1 MIEFLS
7 SWAQGIIV
15 AVIIATLIE
24 MILPNSS
31 SKKYV
36 KVVIGMYILFTIVSP
51 IIKKLGGKDINLNTI
66 NIEKYEQQISKSD
79 NTISRKFEDNNTR
92 SIKDIY
98 VSNLKADISAKLKE
112 KGYEI
117 DTSDIQIKDD
127 ENYTIEKITLK
138 LIKMEQK
145 QEKRGVSALFQPVD
159 LTQGTCWKT
168 ILVFSLPII
177 LSYLLQQVDSISDA
191 AIVGQTLTAQE
202 VAGVNDTTSLVFIF
216 LQFAFGVS
224 AGFCVITSC
233 SVGCHDQR
241 GVRRSFATQIILSA
255 ALTVLLT
262 AIALLLLN
270 PMLAWLNITP
280 DNQQVYRAAYTY
292 CAVIFAGIGAQLF
305 YNFICSFL
313 RSLGDSV
320 TPLLFLLFSTIL
332 NVGLDL
338 LFILSFRWVRRSP
351 RCPLS

>member
-145 QEKRGVSALFQPVD
+145 QEKNHEIVINTVEIGNTISQKD
-159 LTQGTCWKT
+159 SKT
-168 ILVFSLPII
+168 
-177 LSYLLQQVDSISDA
+177 LSDDEK
-191 AIVGQTLTAQE
+191 QE
-202 VAGVNDTTSLVFIF
+202 VKDYISETYDI
-216 LQFAFGVS
+216 
-224 AGFCVITSC
+224 
-233 SVGCHDQR
+233 DKK
-241 GVRRSFATQIILSA
+241 
-255 ALTVLLT
+255 
-262 AIALLLLN
+262 
-270 PMLAWLNITP
+270 NI
-280 DNQQVYRAAYTY
+280 N
-292 CAVIFAGIGAQLF
+292 I
-305 YNFICSFL
+305 S
-313 RSLGDSV
+313 
-320 TPLLFLLFSTIL
+320 
-332 NVGLDL
+332 
-338 LFILSFRWVRRSP
+338 
-351 RCPLS
+351 

>member
-66 NIEKYEQQISKSD
+66 DIEKYEQQISKSD

-145 QEKRGVSALFQPVD
+145 QGKNNEIVINTVEIGNTISQKDS
-159 LTQGTCWKT
+159 KT
-168 ILVFSLPII
+168 
-177 LSYLLQQVDSISDA
+177 LSDDEE
-191 AIVGQTLTAQE
+191 QE
-202 VAGVNDTTSLVFIF
+202 VKDYISETYDI
-216 LQFAFGVS
+216 
-224 AGFCVITSC
+224 
-233 SVGCHDQR
+233 DKK
-241 GVRRSFATQIILSA
+241 
-255 ALTVLLT
+255 
-262 AIALLLLN
+262 
-270 PMLAWLNITP
+270 NI
-280 DNQQVYRAAYTY
+280 N
-292 CAVIFAGIGAQLF
+292 I
-305 YNFICSFL
+305 S
-313 RSLGDSV
+313 
-320 TPLLFLLFSTIL
+320 
-332 NVGLDL
+332 
-338 LFILSFRWVRRSP
+338 
-351 RCPLS
+351 

>member
-66 NIEKYEQQISKSD
+66 DIEKYEQQISKSD

-145 QEKRGVSALFQPVD
+145 QEKNNEIVINTVEIGNTISQKD
-159 LTQGTCWKT
+159 SKT
-168 ILVFSLPII
+168 
-177 LSYLLQQVDSISDA
+177 LSDDEE
-191 AIVGQTLTAQE
+191 QE
-202 VAGVNDTTSLVFIF
+202 VKDYISETYDI
-216 LQFAFGVS
+216 
-224 AGFCVITSC
+224 
-233 SVGCHDQR
+233 DKK
-241 GVRRSFATQIILSA
+241 
-255 ALTVLLT
+255 
-262 AIALLLLN
+262 
-270 PMLAWLNITP
+270 NI
-280 DNQQVYRAAYTY
+280 N
-292 CAVIFAGIGAQLF
+292 I
-305 YNFICSFL
+305 S
-313 RSLGDSV
+313 
-320 TPLLFLLFSTIL
+320 
-332 NVGLDL
+332 
-338 LFILSFRWVRRSP
+338 
-351 RCPLS
+351 

>member
-112 KGYEI
+112 KGYNI

-138 LIKMEQK
+138 LIKMEQEQEKKNEIVINNVEIGNTISQKDSKTLSDDDK
-145 QEKRGVSALFQPVD
+145 QEVKD
-159 LTQGTCWKT
+159 
-168 ILVFSLPII
+168 
-177 LSYLLQQVDSISDA
+177 YISETYD
-191 AIVGQTLTAQE
+191 I
-202 VAGVNDTTSLVFIF
+202 DKK
-216 LQFAFGVS
+216 
-224 AGFCVITSC
+224 
-233 SVGCHDQR
+233 
-241 GVRRSFATQIILSA
+241 
-255 ALTVLLT
+255 
-262 AIALLLLN
+262 
-270 PMLAWLNITP
+270 NI
-280 DNQQVYRAAYTY
+280 N
-292 CAVIFAGIGAQLF
+292 I
-305 YNFICSFL
+305 S
-313 RSLGDSV
+313 
-320 TPLLFLLFSTIL
+320 
-332 NVGLDL
+332 
-338 LFILSFRWVRRSP
+338 
-351 RCPLS
+351 

>member
-66 NIEKYEQQISKSD
+66 DIEKYEQQISKSD
-79 NTISRKFEDNNTR
+79 NTISRKFEDNNAR

-117 DTSDIQIKDD
+117 NTSDIQIKDD

-145 QEKRGVSALFQPVD
+145 QEKNNEIVINTVEIGNTISQKD
-159 LTQGTCWKT
+159 SKT
-168 ILVFSLPII
+168 
-177 LSYLLQQVDSISDA
+177 LSDDDK
-191 AIVGQTLTAQE
+191 QE
-202 VAGVNDTTSLVFIF
+202 VKDYISETYDI
-216 LQFAFGVS
+216 
-224 AGFCVITSC
+224 
-233 SVGCHDQR
+233 DKK
-241 GVRRSFATQIILSA
+241 
-255 ALTVLLT
+255 
-262 AIALLLLN
+262 
-270 PMLAWLNITP
+270 NI
-280 DNQQVYRAAYTY
+280 N
-292 CAVIFAGIGAQLF
+292 I
-305 YNFICSFL
+305 S
-313 RSLGDSV
+313 
-320 TPLLFLLFSTIL
+320 
-332 NVGLDL
+332 
-338 LFILSFRWVRRSP
+338 
-351 RCPLS
+351 

>member
-66 NIEKYEQQISKSD
+66 NIEKYERQISKSD

-117 DTSDIQIKDD
+117 DTSAVQIKDD

-145 QEKRGVSALFQPVD
+145 QEKNNEIVINTVEIGNTISQKD
-159 LTQGTCWKT
+159 SKT
-168 ILVFSLPII
+168 
-177 LSYLLQQVDSISDA
+177 LSDDEK
-191 AIVGQTLTAQE
+191 QE
-202 VAGVNDTTSLVFIF
+202 VKDYISETYDI
-216 LQFAFGVS
+216 
-224 AGFCVITSC
+224 
-233 SVGCHDQR
+233 DKK
-241 GVRRSFATQIILSA
+241 
-255 ALTVLLT
+255 
-262 AIALLLLN
+262 
-270 PMLAWLNITP
+270 NI
-280 DNQQVYRAAYTY
+280 N
-292 CAVIFAGIGAQLF
+292 I
-305 YNFICSFL
+305 S
-313 RSLGDSV
+313 
-320 TPLLFLLFSTIL
+320 
-332 NVGLDL
+332 
-338 LFILSFRWVRRSP
+338 
-351 RCPLS
+351 

>member
-66 NIEKYEQQISKSD
+66 DIEKYEQQISKSD

-127 ENYTIEKITLK
+127 ENYTIVKITLK

-145 QEKRGVSALFQPVD
+145 QEKNNEIVINTVEIGNTISQKD
-159 LTQGTCWKT
+159 SKT
-168 ILVFSLPII
+168 
-177 LSYLLQQVDSISDA
+177 LSDDDK
-191 AIVGQTLTAQE
+191 QE
-202 VAGVNDTTSLVFIF
+202 VKDYISETYEI
-216 LQFAFGVS
+216 
-224 AGFCVITSC
+224 
-233 SVGCHDQR
+233 DKK
-241 GVRRSFATQIILSA
+241 
-255 ALTVLLT
+255 
-262 AIALLLLN
+262 
-270 PMLAWLNITP
+270 NI
-280 DNQQVYRAAYTY
+280 N
-292 CAVIFAGIGAQLF
+292 I
-305 YNFICSFL
+305 S
-313 RSLGDSV
+313 
-320 TPLLFLLFSTIL
+320 
-332 NVGLDL
+332 
-338 LFILSFRWVRRSP
+338 
-351 RCPLS
+351 

>member
-36 KVVIGMYILFTIVSP
+36 RVVIGMYILFTIVSP

-66 NIEKYEQQISKSD
+66 DIEKYEQQISKSD

-127 ENYTIEKITLK
+127 ENYTIVKITLK

-145 QEKRGVSALFQPVD
+145 QEKNNEIVINTVEIGNTISQKD
-159 LTQGTCWKT
+159 SKT
-168 ILVFSLPII
+168 
-177 LSYLLQQVDSISDA
+177 LSDDDK
-191 AIVGQTLTAQE
+191 QE
-202 VAGVNDTTSLVFIF
+202 VKDYISETYDI
-216 LQFAFGVS
+216 
-224 AGFCVITSC
+224 
-233 SVGCHDQR
+233 DKK
-241 GVRRSFATQIILSA
+241 
-255 ALTVLLT
+255 
-262 AIALLLLN
+262 
-270 PMLAWLNITP
+270 NI
-280 DNQQVYRAAYTY
+280 N
-292 CAVIFAGIGAQLF
+292 I
-305 YNFICSFL
+305 S
-313 RSLGDSV
+313 
-320 TPLLFLLFSTIL
+320 
-332 NVGLDL
+332 
-338 LFILSFRWVRRSP
+338 
-351 RCPLS
+351 

>member
-51 IIKKLGGKDINLNTI
+51 IIKKVGGKDINLDTI

-79 NTISRKFEDNNTR
+79 NTISRKFEDNNAR

-145 QEKRGVSALFQPVD
+145 QGKNNEIVINTVEIGNTISQKDS
-159 LTQGTCWKT
+159 KT
-168 ILVFSLPII
+168 
-177 LSYLLQQVDSISDA
+177 LSDDEE
-191 AIVGQTLTAQE
+191 QE
-202 VAGVNDTTSLVFIF
+202 VKDYISETYDI
-216 LQFAFGVS
+216 
-224 AGFCVITSC
+224 
-233 SVGCHDQR
+233 DKK
-241 GVRRSFATQIILSA
+241 
-255 ALTVLLT
+255 
-262 AIALLLLN
+262 
-270 PMLAWLNITP
+270 NI
-280 DNQQVYRAAYTY
+280 N
-292 CAVIFAGIGAQLF
+292 I
-305 YNFICSFL
+305 S
-313 RSLGDSV
+313 
-320 TPLLFLLFSTIL
+320 
-332 NVGLDL
+332 
-338 LFILSFRWVRRSP
+338 
-351 RCPLS
+351 

>member
-51 IIKKLGGKDINLNTI
+51 IIKKVGGKDINLNTI
-66 NIEKYEQQISKSD
+66 NIEEYEQQISKSD

-145 QEKRGVSALFQPVD
+145 QEKNNEIVINTVEIGNTISQKD
-159 LTQGTCWKT
+159 SKT
-168 ILVFSLPII
+168 
-177 LSYLLQQVDSISDA
+177 LSDDDK
-191 AIVGQTLTAQE
+191 QE
-202 VAGVNDTTSLVFIF
+202 VKDYISETYDI
-216 LQFAFGVS
+216 
-224 AGFCVITSC
+224 
-233 SVGCHDQR
+233 DKK
-241 GVRRSFATQIILSA
+241 
-255 ALTVLLT
+255 
-262 AIALLLLN
+262 
-270 PMLAWLNITP
+270 NI
-280 DNQQVYRAAYTY
+280 N
-292 CAVIFAGIGAQLF
+292 I
-305 YNFICSFL
+305 S
-313 RSLGDSV
+313 
-320 TPLLFLLFSTIL
+320 
-332 NVGLDL
+332 
-338 LFILSFRWVRRSP
+338 
-351 RCPLS
+351 

>member
-66 NIEKYEQQISKSD
+66 NIEKYERQISKSD

-117 DTSDIQIKDD
+117 DTSDVQIKDD

-145 QEKRGVSALFQPVD
+145 QEKNHEIVINTVEIGNTISQKD
-159 LTQGTCWKT
+159 SKT
-168 ILVFSLPII
+168 
-177 LSYLLQQVDSISDA
+177 LSDDEK
-191 AIVGQTLTAQE
+191 QE
-202 VAGVNDTTSLVFIF
+202 VKDYISETYDI
-216 LQFAFGVS
+216 
-224 AGFCVITSC
+224 
-233 SVGCHDQR
+233 DKK
-241 GVRRSFATQIILSA
+241 
-255 ALTVLLT
+255 
-262 AIALLLLN
+262 
-270 PMLAWLNITP
+270 NI
-280 DNQQVYRAAYTY
+280 N
-292 CAVIFAGIGAQLF
+292 I
-305 YNFICSFL
+305 S
-313 RSLGDSV
+313 
-320 TPLLFLLFSTIL
+320 
-332 NVGLDL
+332 
-338 LFILSFRWVRRSP
+338 
-351 RCPLS
+351 

>member
-7 SWAQGIIV
+7 SWAQEIIV

-51 IIKKLGGKDINLNTI
+51 IIKKVGGKDINLNTI
-66 NIEKYEQQISKSD
+66 DIEKYEQQISKSD

-145 QEKRGVSALFQPVD
+145 QEKNNEIVINTVEIGNTISQKDR
-159 LTQGTCWKT
+159 KT
-168 ILVFSLPII
+168 
-177 LSYLLQQVDSISDA
+177 LSDDDK
-191 AIVGQTLTAQE
+191 QE
-202 VAGVNDTTSLVFIF
+202 VKDYISETYDI
-216 LQFAFGVS
+216 
-224 AGFCVITSC
+224 
-233 SVGCHDQR
+233 DKK
-241 GVRRSFATQIILSA
+241 
-255 ALTVLLT
+255 
-262 AIALLLLN
+262 
-270 PMLAWLNITP
+270 NI
-280 DNQQVYRAAYTY
+280 N
-292 CAVIFAGIGAQLF
+292 I
-305 YNFICSFL
+305 S
-313 RSLGDSV
+313 
-320 TPLLFLLFSTIL
+320 
-332 NVGLDL
+332 
-338 LFILSFRWVRRSP
+338 
-351 RCPLS
+351 

>member
-24 MILPNSS
+24 MILPNNS

-66 NIEKYEQQISKSD
+66 NIEKYERQISKSD

-98 VSNLKADISAKLKE
+98 ASNLKADISAKLKE

-145 QEKRGVSALFQPVD
+145 QEKNTEIVINTVEIGNTISQKD
-159 LTQGTCWKT
+159 SKT
-168 ILVFSLPII
+168 
-177 LSYLLQQVDSISDA
+177 LSDDDK
-191 AIVGQTLTAQE
+191 QE
-202 VAGVNDTTSLVFIF
+202 VKDYISETYDI
-216 LQFAFGVS
+216 
-224 AGFCVITSC
+224 
-233 SVGCHDQR
+233 DKK
-241 GVRRSFATQIILSA
+241 
-255 ALTVLLT
+255 
-262 AIALLLLN
+262 
-270 PMLAWLNITP
+270 NI
-280 DNQQVYRAAYTY
+280 N
-292 CAVIFAGIGAQLF
+292 I
-305 YNFICSFL
+305 S
-313 RSLGDSV
+313 
-320 TPLLFLLFSTIL
+320 
-332 NVGLDL
+332 
-338 LFILSFRWVRRSP
+338 
-351 RCPLS
+351 

>member
-66 NIEKYEQQISKSD
+66 NIEKYERQIAKSD

-145 QEKRGVSALFQPVD
+145 QEKNNEIVINTVEIGNTISQKD
-159 LTQGTCWKT
+159 SKT
-168 ILVFSLPII
+168 
-177 LSYLLQQVDSISDA
+177 LSNDDK
-191 AIVGQTLTAQE
+191 QE
-202 VAGVNDTTSLVFIF
+202 VKDYISETYDI
-216 LQFAFGVS
+216 
-224 AGFCVITSC
+224 
-233 SVGCHDQR
+233 DKK
-241 GVRRSFATQIILSA
+241 
-255 ALTVLLT
+255 
-262 AIALLLLN
+262 
-270 PMLAWLNITP
+270 NI
-280 DNQQVYRAAYTY
+280 N
-292 CAVIFAGIGAQLF
+292 I
-305 YNFICSFL
+305 S
-313 RSLGDSV
+313 
-320 TPLLFLLFSTIL
+320 
-332 NVGLDL
+332 
-338 LFILSFRWVRRSP
+338 
-351 RCPLS
+351 

>member
-127 ENYTIEKITLK
+127 ENYTIEKIILK

-145 QEKRGVSALFQPVD
+145 QEKNNEIVINTVEIGNTISQKD
-159 LTQGTCWKT
+159 SKT
-168 ILVFSLPII
+168 
-177 LSYLLQQVDSISDA
+177 LSNDDK
-191 AIVGQTLTAQE
+191 QE
-202 VAGVNDTTSLVFIF
+202 VKDYISETYDI
-216 LQFAFGVS
+216 
-224 AGFCVITSC
+224 
-233 SVGCHDQR
+233 DKK
-241 GVRRSFATQIILSA
+241 
-255 ALTVLLT
+255 
-262 AIALLLLN
+262 
-270 PMLAWLNITP
+270 NI
-280 DNQQVYRAAYTY
+280 N
-292 CAVIFAGIGAQLF
+292 I
-305 YNFICSFL
+305 S
-313 RSLGDSV
+313 
-320 TPLLFLLFSTIL
+320 
-332 NVGLDL
+332 
-338 LFILSFRWVRRSP
+338 
-351 RCPLS
+351 

>member
-51 IIKKLGGKDINLNTI
+51 IIKKVGGKDINLDTI

-79 NTISRKFEDNNTR
+79 NTISRKFEDNNAR

-145 QEKRGVSALFQPVD
+145 QEKNNEIVINTVEIGNTISQKD
-159 LTQGTCWKT
+159 SKT
-168 ILVFSLPII
+168 
-177 LSYLLQQVDSISDA
+177 LSDDEE
-191 AIVGQTLTAQE
+191 QE
-202 VAGVNDTTSLVFIF
+202 VKDYISETYDI
-216 LQFAFGVS
+216 
-224 AGFCVITSC
+224 
-233 SVGCHDQR
+233 DKK
-241 GVRRSFATQIILSA
+241 
-255 ALTVLLT
+255 
-262 AIALLLLN
+262 
-270 PMLAWLNITP
+270 NI
-280 DNQQVYRAAYTY
+280 N
-292 CAVIFAGIGAQLF
+292 I
-305 YNFICSFL
+305 S
-313 RSLGDSV
+313 
-320 TPLLFLLFSTIL
+320 
-332 NVGLDL
+332 
-338 LFILSFRWVRRSP
+338 
-351 RCPLS
+351 

>member
-66 NIEKYEQQISKSD
+66 DIEKYEQQISKSD
-79 NTISRKFEDNNTR
+79 NTILRKFEDNNTR

-145 QEKRGVSALFQPVD
+145 QGKNNEIVINTVEIGNTISQKDS
-159 LTQGTCWKT
+159 KT
-168 ILVFSLPII
+168 
-177 LSYLLQQVDSISDA
+177 LSDDDK
-191 AIVGQTLTAQE
+191 QE
-202 VAGVNDTTSLVFIF
+202 VKDYISETYDI
-216 LQFAFGVS
+216 
-224 AGFCVITSC
+224 
-233 SVGCHDQR
+233 DKK
-241 GVRRSFATQIILSA
+241 
-255 ALTVLLT
+255 
-262 AIALLLLN
+262 
-270 PMLAWLNITP
+270 NI
-280 DNQQVYRAAYTY
+280 N
-292 CAVIFAGIGAQLF
+292 I
-305 YNFICSFL
+305 S
-313 RSLGDSV
+313 
-320 TPLLFLLFSTIL
+320 
-332 NVGLDL
+332 
-338 LFILSFRWVRRSP
+338 
-351 RCPLS
+351 

>member
-66 NIEKYEQQISKSD
+66 NIEKYERQISKSD

-117 DTSDIQIKDD
+117 DTSDVQIKDD

-138 LIKMEQK
+138 LIKTEQK
-145 QEKRGVSALFQPVD
+145 QEKNNEIVINTVEIGNTISQKD
-159 LTQGTCWKT
+159 SKT
-168 ILVFSLPII
+168 
-177 LSYLLQQVDSISDA
+177 LSDDEK
-191 AIVGQTLTAQE
+191 QE
-202 VAGVNDTTSLVFIF
+202 VKDYISETYDI
-216 LQFAFGVS
+216 
-224 AGFCVITSC
+224 
-233 SVGCHDQR
+233 DKK
-241 GVRRSFATQIILSA
+241 
-255 ALTVLLT
+255 
-262 AIALLLLN
+262 
-270 PMLAWLNITP
+270 NI
-280 DNQQVYRAAYTY
+280 N
-292 CAVIFAGIGAQLF
+292 I
-305 YNFICSFL
+305 S
-313 RSLGDSV
+313 
-320 TPLLFLLFSTIL
+320 
-332 NVGLDL
+332 
-338 LFILSFRWVRRSP
+338 
-351 RCPLS
+351 

>member
-7 SWAQGIIV
+7 SWAQGIID

-24 MILPNSS
+24 MILPNNSS
-31 SKKYV
+31 RKYV

-98 VSNLKADISAKLKE
+98 ASNLKADISAKLKE

-145 QEKRGVSALFQPVD
+145 QEKNNEIVINTVEIGNTISQKD
-159 LTQGTCWKT
+159 SKT
-168 ILVFSLPII
+168 
-177 LSYLLQQVDSISDA
+177 LSDDDK
-191 AIVGQTLTAQE
+191 QE
-202 VAGVNDTTSLVFIF
+202 VKDYISETYDIDNK
-216 LQFAFGVS
+216 
-224 AGFCVITSC
+224 
-233 SVGCHDQR
+233 
-241 GVRRSFATQIILSA
+241 
-255 ALTVLLT
+255 
-262 AIALLLLN
+262 
-270 PMLAWLNITP
+270 NI
-280 DNQQVYRAAYTY
+280 N
-292 CAVIFAGIGAQLF
+292 I
-305 YNFICSFL
+305 S
-313 RSLGDSV
+313 
-320 TPLLFLLFSTIL
+320 
-332 NVGLDL
+332 
-338 LFILSFRWVRRSP
+338 
-351 RCPLS
+351 

>member
-15 AVIIATLIE
+15 AVIIATLLE

-51 IIKKLGGKDINLNTI
+51 IIKKVGGKDINLNTI

-112 KGYEI
+112 KGYNI

-138 LIKMEQK
+138 LIKMEQEQEKNNEIVINNVEIGNTISQKDSKTLSDDDK
-145 QEKRGVSALFQPVD
+145 QEVKD
-159 LTQGTCWKT
+159 
-168 ILVFSLPII
+168 
-177 LSYLLQQVDSISDA
+177 YISETYD
-191 AIVGQTLTAQE
+191 I
-202 VAGVNDTTSLVFIF
+202 DKK
-216 LQFAFGVS
+216 
-224 AGFCVITSC
+224 
-233 SVGCHDQR
+233 
-241 GVRRSFATQIILSA
+241 
-255 ALTVLLT
+255 
-262 AIALLLLN
+262 
-270 PMLAWLNITP
+270 NI
-280 DNQQVYRAAYTY
+280 N
-292 CAVIFAGIGAQLF
+292 I
-305 YNFICSFL
+305 S
-313 RSLGDSV
+313 
-320 TPLLFLLFSTIL
+320 
-332 NVGLDL
+332 
-338 LFILSFRWVRRSP
+338 
-351 RCPLS
+351 

>member
-51 IIKKLGGKDINLNTI
+51 IIKKVGGKDINLNTI

-98 VSNLKADISAKLKE
+98 VSNLKADISAKLKG

-145 QEKRGVSALFQPVD
+145 QGKNNEIVINTVEIGNTISQKDS
-159 LTQGTCWKT
+159 KT
-168 ILVFSLPII
+168 
-177 LSYLLQQVDSISDA
+177 LSDDDK
-191 AIVGQTLTAQE
+191 QE
-202 VAGVNDTTSLVFIF
+202 VKDYISETYDI
-216 LQFAFGVS
+216 
-224 AGFCVITSC
+224 
-233 SVGCHDQR
+233 DKK
-241 GVRRSFATQIILSA
+241 
-255 ALTVLLT
+255 
-262 AIALLLLN
+262 
-270 PMLAWLNITP
+270 NI
-280 DNQQVYRAAYTY
+280 N
-292 CAVIFAGIGAQLF
+292 I
-305 YNFICSFL
+305 S
-313 RSLGDSV
+313 
-320 TPLLFLLFSTIL
+320 
-332 NVGLDL
+332 
-338 LFILSFRWVRRSP
+338 
-351 RCPLS
+351 

>member
-66 NIEKYEQQISKSD
+66 DIEKYEQQISKSD

-145 QEKRGVSALFQPVD
+145 QEKNNEIVINTVEIGNTISQKD
-159 LTQGTCWKT
+159 SKT
-168 ILVFSLPII
+168 
-177 LSYLLQQVDSISDA
+177 LSDDDK
-191 AIVGQTLTAQE
+191 QE
-202 VAGVNDTTSLVFIF
+202 VKDYISETYDIDKKH
-216 LQFAFGVS
+216 
-224 AGFCVITSC
+224 I
-233 SVGCHDQR
+233 
-241 GVRRSFATQIILSA
+241 
-255 ALTVLLT
+255 
-262 AIALLLLN
+262 
-270 PMLAWLNITP
+270 NI
-280 DNQQVYRAAYTY
+280 
-292 CAVIFAGIGAQLF
+292 
-305 YNFICSFL
+305 S
-313 RSLGDSV
+313 
-320 TPLLFLLFSTIL
+320 
-332 NVGLDL
+332 
-338 LFILSFRWVRRSP
+338 
-351 RCPLS
+351 

>member
-24 MILPNSS
+24 MILPNGS

-51 IIKKLGGKDINLNTI
+51 IIKKVGGKDINLNTI
-66 NIEKYEQQISKSD
+66 NIEKYEQQIAKSD
-79 NTISRKFEDNNTR
+79 NTISRKFEDNNAR

-145 QEKRGVSALFQPVD
+145 QEKNNEIVINTVEIGNTISQKD
-159 LTQGTCWKT
+159 SKT
-168 ILVFSLPII
+168 
-177 LSYLLQQVDSISDA
+177 LSDDEE
-191 AIVGQTLTAQE
+191 QE
-202 VAGVNDTTSLVFIF
+202 VKDYISETYDI
-216 LQFAFGVS
+216 
-224 AGFCVITSC
+224 
-233 SVGCHDQR
+233 DKK
-241 GVRRSFATQIILSA
+241 
-255 ALTVLLT
+255 
-262 AIALLLLN
+262 
-270 PMLAWLNITP
+270 NI
-280 DNQQVYRAAYTY
+280 N
-292 CAVIFAGIGAQLF
+292 I
-305 YNFICSFL
+305 S
-313 RSLGDSV
+313 
-320 TPLLFLLFSTIL
+320 
-332 NVGLDL
+332 
-338 LFILSFRWVRRSP
+338 
-351 RCPLS
+351 

>member
-66 NIEKYEQQISKSD
+66 DIEKYEQQISKSD

-145 QEKRGVSALFQPVD
+145 QEKNNEIVINTVEIGNTISQKD
-159 LTQGTCWKT
+159 SKT
-168 ILVFSLPII
+168 
-177 LSYLLQQVDSISDA
+177 LSDDEK
-191 AIVGQTLTAQE
+191 QE
-202 VAGVNDTTSLVFIF
+202 VKDYISETYDI
-216 LQFAFGVS
+216 
-224 AGFCVITSC
+224 
-233 SVGCHDQR
+233 DKK
-241 GVRRSFATQIILSA
+241 
-255 ALTVLLT
+255 
-262 AIALLLLN
+262 
-270 PMLAWLNITP
+270 NI
-280 DNQQVYRAAYTY
+280 N
-292 CAVIFAGIGAQLF
+292 I
-305 YNFICSFL
+305 S
-313 RSLGDSV
+313 
-320 TPLLFLLFSTIL
+320 
-332 NVGLDL
+332 
-338 LFILSFRWVRRSP
+338 
-351 RCPLS
+351 

>member
-98 VSNLKADISAKLKE
+98 VSNLKADISDKLKE

-145 QEKRGVSALFQPVD
+145 QGKNNEIVINTVEIGNTISQKDS
-159 LTQGTCWKT
+159 KT
-168 ILVFSLPII
+168 
-177 LSYLLQQVDSISDA
+177 LSDDDK
-191 AIVGQTLTAQE
+191 QE
-202 VAGVNDTTSLVFIF
+202 VKDYISETYDI
-216 LQFAFGVS
+216 
-224 AGFCVITSC
+224 
-233 SVGCHDQR
+233 DKK
-241 GVRRSFATQIILSA
+241 
-255 ALTVLLT
+255 
-262 AIALLLLN
+262 
-270 PMLAWLNITP
+270 NI
-280 DNQQVYRAAYTY
+280 N
-292 CAVIFAGIGAQLF
+292 I
-305 YNFICSFL
+305 S
-313 RSLGDSV
+313 
-320 TPLLFLLFSTIL
+320 
-332 NVGLDL
+332 
-338 LFILSFRWVRRSP
+338 
-351 RCPLS
+351 

>member
-66 NIEKYEQQISKSD
+66 DIEKYEQQISKSD
-79 NTISRKFEDNNTR
+79 NTISRKFEDNNAR

-145 QEKRGVSALFQPVD
+145 QEKNNEIVINTVEIGNTISQKD
-159 LTQGTCWKT
+159 SKT
-168 ILVFSLPII
+168 
-177 LSYLLQQVDSISDA
+177 LSDDEE
-191 AIVGQTLTAQE
+191 QE
-202 VAGVNDTTSLVFIF
+202 VKDYISETYDI
-216 LQFAFGVS
+216 
-224 AGFCVITSC
+224 
-233 SVGCHDQR
+233 DKK
-241 GVRRSFATQIILSA
+241 
-255 ALTVLLT
+255 
-262 AIALLLLN
+262 
-270 PMLAWLNITP
+270 NI
-280 DNQQVYRAAYTY
+280 N
-292 CAVIFAGIGAQLF
+292 I
-305 YNFICSFL
+305 S
-313 RSLGDSV
+313 
-320 TPLLFLLFSTIL
+320 
-332 NVGLDL
+332 
-338 LFILSFRWVRRSP
+338 
-351 RCPLS
+351 

>member
-51 IIKKLGGKDINLNTI
+51 IIKKVGGKDINLNTI
-66 NIEKYEQQISKSD
+66 NIEEYEQQIAKSD

-138 LIKMEQK
+138 LIKTEQK
-145 QEKRGVSALFQPVD
+145 QEKNNEIVINTVEIGNTISQKD
-159 LTQGTCWKT
+159 SKT
-168 ILVFSLPII
+168 
-177 LSYLLQQVDSISDA
+177 LSDDDK
-191 AIVGQTLTAQE
+191 QE
-202 VAGVNDTTSLVFIF
+202 VKDYISETYDI
-216 LQFAFGVS
+216 
-224 AGFCVITSC
+224 
-233 SVGCHDQR
+233 DKK
-241 GVRRSFATQIILSA
+241 
-255 ALTVLLT
+255 
-262 AIALLLLN
+262 
-270 PMLAWLNITP
+270 NI
-280 DNQQVYRAAYTY
+280 N
-292 CAVIFAGIGAQLF
+292 I
-305 YNFICSFL
+305 S
-313 RSLGDSV
+313 
-320 TPLLFLLFSTIL
+320 
-332 NVGLDL
+332 
-338 LFILSFRWVRRSP
+338 
-351 RCPLS
+351 

>member
-138 LIKMEQK
+138 LIKTEQK
-145 QEKRGVSALFQPVD
+145 QEKNNEIVINTVEIGNTISQKD
-159 LTQGTCWKT
+159 SKT
-168 ILVFSLPII
+168 
-177 LSYLLQQVDSISDA
+177 LSDDEK
-191 AIVGQTLTAQE
+191 QE
-202 VAGVNDTTSLVFIF
+202 VKDYISETYDI
-216 LQFAFGVS
+216 
-224 AGFCVITSC
+224 
-233 SVGCHDQR
+233 DKK
-241 GVRRSFATQIILSA
+241 
-255 ALTVLLT
+255 
-262 AIALLLLN
+262 
-270 PMLAWLNITP
+270 NI
-280 DNQQVYRAAYTY
+280 N
-292 CAVIFAGIGAQLF
+292 I
-305 YNFICSFL
+305 S
-313 RSLGDSV
+313 
-320 TPLLFLLFSTIL
+320 
-332 NVGLDL
+332 
-338 LFILSFRWVRRSP
+338 
-351 RCPLS
+351 

>member
-66 NIEKYEQQISKSD
+66 DIEKYEQQISKSD

-112 KGYEI
+112 KGYNI

-127 ENYTIEKITLK
+127 ENYTIVKITLK

-145 QEKRGVSALFQPVD
+145 QEKNNEIVINTVEIGNTISQKD
-159 LTQGTCWKT
+159 SKT
-168 ILVFSLPII
+168 
-177 LSYLLQQVDSISDA
+177 LSDDDK
-191 AIVGQTLTAQE
+191 QE
-202 VAGVNDTTSLVFIF
+202 VKDYISETYDI
-216 LQFAFGVS
+216 
-224 AGFCVITSC
+224 
-233 SVGCHDQR
+233 DKK
-241 GVRRSFATQIILSA
+241 
-255 ALTVLLT
+255 
-262 AIALLLLN
+262 
-270 PMLAWLNITP
+270 NI
-280 DNQQVYRAAYTY
+280 N
-292 CAVIFAGIGAQLF
+292 I
-305 YNFICSFL
+305 S
-313 RSLGDSV
+313 
-320 TPLLFLLFSTIL
+320 
-332 NVGLDL
+332 
-338 LFILSFRWVRRSP
+338 
-351 RCPLS
+351 

>member
-51 IIKKLGGKDINLNTI
+51 IIKKVGGKDINLDTI

-145 QEKRGVSALFQPVD
+145 QEKNNEIVINTVEIGNTISQKD
-159 LTQGTCWKT
+159 SKT
-168 ILVFSLPII
+168 
-177 LSYLLQQVDSISDA
+177 LSDDEK
-191 AIVGQTLTAQE
+191 QE
-202 VAGVNDTTSLVFIF
+202 VKDYISETYDI
-216 LQFAFGVS
+216 
-224 AGFCVITSC
+224 
-233 SVGCHDQR
+233 DKK
-241 GVRRSFATQIILSA
+241 
-255 ALTVLLT
+255 
-262 AIALLLLN
+262 
-270 PMLAWLNITP
+270 NI
-280 DNQQVYRAAYTY
+280 N
-292 CAVIFAGIGAQLF
+292 I
-305 YNFICSFL
+305 S
-313 RSLGDSV
+313 
-320 TPLLFLLFSTIL
+320 
-332 NVGLDL
+332 
-338 LFILSFRWVRRSP
+338 
-351 RCPLS
+351 

>member
-66 NIEKYEQQISKSD
+66 DIEKYEQQISKSD

-145 QEKRGVSALFQPVD
+145 QGKNNEIVINTVEIGNTISQKDS
-159 LTQGTCWKT
+159 KT
-168 ILVFSLPII
+168 
-177 LSYLLQQVDSISDA
+177 LSDDEE
-191 AIVGQTLTAQE
+191 QE
-202 VAGVNDTTSLVFIF
+202 VKDYISETYGIDKK
-216 LQFAFGVS
+216 
-224 AGFCVITSC
+224 
-233 SVGCHDQR
+233 
-241 GVRRSFATQIILSA
+241 
-255 ALTVLLT
+255 
-262 AIALLLLN
+262 
-270 PMLAWLNITP
+270 NI
-280 DNQQVYRAAYTY
+280 N
-292 CAVIFAGIGAQLF
+292 I
-305 YNFICSFL
+305 S
-313 RSLGDSV
+313 
-320 TPLLFLLFSTIL
+320 
-332 NVGLDL
+332 
-338 LFILSFRWVRRSP
+338 
-351 RCPLS
+351 

>member
-66 NIEKYEQQISKSD
+66 DIEKYEQQISKSD

-138 LIKMEQK
+138 LIKIEQK
-145 QEKRGVSALFQPVD
+145 QGKNNEIVINTVEIGNTISQKDS
-159 LTQGTCWKT
+159 KT
-168 ILVFSLPII
+168 
-177 LSYLLQQVDSISDA
+177 LSDDEE
-191 AIVGQTLTAQE
+191 QE
-202 VAGVNDTTSLVFIF
+202 VKDYISETYDI
-216 LQFAFGVS
+216 
-224 AGFCVITSC
+224 
-233 SVGCHDQR
+233 DKK
-241 GVRRSFATQIILSA
+241 
-255 ALTVLLT
+255 
-262 AIALLLLN
+262 
-270 PMLAWLNITP
+270 NI
-280 DNQQVYRAAYTY
+280 N
-292 CAVIFAGIGAQLF
+292 I
-305 YNFICSFL
+305 S
-313 RSLGDSV
+313 
-320 TPLLFLLFSTIL
+320 
-332 NVGLDL
+332 
-338 LFILSFRWVRRSP
+338 
-351 RCPLS
+351 

>member
-51 IIKKLGGKDINLNTI
+51 IVKKLGGKDINLNTI

-145 QEKRGVSALFQPVD
+145 QEKNNEIVINTVEIGNTISQKD
-159 LTQGTCWKT
+159 SKT
-168 ILVFSLPII
+168 
-177 LSYLLQQVDSISDA
+177 LSDDDK
-191 AIVGQTLTAQE
+191 QE
-202 VAGVNDTTSLVFIF
+202 VKDYISETYDI
-216 LQFAFGVS
+216 
-224 AGFCVITSC
+224 
-233 SVGCHDQR
+233 DKK
-241 GVRRSFATQIILSA
+241 
-255 ALTVLLT
+255 
-262 AIALLLLN
+262 
-270 PMLAWLNITP
+270 NI
-280 DNQQVYRAAYTY
+280 N
-292 CAVIFAGIGAQLF
+292 I
-305 YNFICSFL
+305 S
-313 RSLGDSV
+313 
-320 TPLLFLLFSTIL
+320 
-332 NVGLDL
+332 
-338 LFILSFRWVRRSP
+338 
-351 RCPLS
+351 

>member
-24 MILPNSS
+24 MILPNGS

-51 IIKKLGGKDINLNTI
+51 IIKKVGGKDINLNTI
-66 NIEKYEQQISKSD
+66 NIEKYEQQIAKSD

-98 VSNLKADISAKLKE
+98 VSNLKADISTKLKE

-145 QEKRGVSALFQPVD
+145 QEKNNEIVINTVEIGNAISQKD
-159 LTQGTCWKT
+159 SKT
-168 ILVFSLPII
+168 
-177 LSYLLQQVDSISDA
+177 LSNDEK
-191 AIVGQTLTAQE
+191 QE
-202 VAGVNDTTSLVFIF
+202 VKDYISETYDI
-216 LQFAFGVS
+216 
-224 AGFCVITSC
+224 
-233 SVGCHDQR
+233 DKK
-241 GVRRSFATQIILSA
+241 
-255 ALTVLLT
+255 
-262 AIALLLLN
+262 
-270 PMLAWLNITP
+270 NI
-280 DNQQVYRAAYTY
+280 N
-292 CAVIFAGIGAQLF
+292 I
-305 YNFICSFL
+305 S
-313 RSLGDSV
+313 
-320 TPLLFLLFSTIL
+320 
-332 NVGLDL
+332 
-338 LFILSFRWVRRSP
+338 
-351 RCPLS
+351 